1 MDLYVITT
9 QECQYKPSNGN
20 SCEQD
25 WFKVVG
31 EALGSDYVFVEG
43 LSLLMIRLV
52 IFVHKKHANKIHQI
66 ATASEATG
74 IGNVIGNKGNFFIKI
89 FFFFFYL
96 YFYLFF
102 FFFF

>member
-9 QECQYKPSNGN
+9 QECAYKPSNGN

-31 EALGSDYVFVEG
+31 EALGSDYVFVDG

-52 IFVHKKHANKIHQI
+52 IFVHKKHANKIHHI
-66 ATASEATG
+66 AAASEATG
-74 IGNVIGNKGNFFIKI
+74 IGNVIGNKGKKKN
-89 FFFFFYL
+89 
-96 YFYLFF
+96 FF
-102 FFFF
+102 FFFFLF